1 MPSFVG
7 AGMFIMLRVGKVVD
21 VGLHTNVAFTDKF
34 SSLVRT
40 GRTEVLK
47 QEEWGRDRNCP
58 KSMQV
63 VSTALCLTN
72 TLYDYRDGK

>member
-1 MPSFVG
+1 MPSLVV

-34 SSLVRT
+34 LSLVRT
-40 GRTEVLK
+40 RRTEVLK
-47 QEEWGRDRNCP
+47 RDESGRDRNCP

-63 VSTALCLTN
+63 VSITLCLTN